1 MELLLTKSM
10 PSFRHNTFDQMEV
23 SMSDRL
29 FDSPVF
35 VKDGPY
41 LVREIASI
49 GDALDFLYNWPEHDR
64 DLIYETAWKACCD
77 SHDRVKPV
85 DAAESAIRGFAKK
98 RRILEDPEVAIP
110 WMSSKKS
117 GSGRVQA

>member
-1 MELLLTKSM
+1 
-10 PSFRHNTFDQMEV
+10 MEV

-49 GDALDFLYNWPEHDR
+49 GDALDFLYEWPEYDR
-64 DLIYETAWKACCD
+64 GLIYETAWKACCD
-77 SHDRVKPV
+77 SHDGIKPV
-85 DAAESAIRGFAKK
+85 EAVESAIRGFAKK
-98 RRILEDPEVAIP
+98 TGILEEPEVALP
-110 WMSSKKS
+110 WMKGKKS
-117 GSGRVQA
+117 GGGLVQA

>member
-1 MELLLTKSM
+1 
-10 PSFRHNTFDQMEV
+10 
-23 SMSDRL
+23 MSDRL

-49 GDALDFLYNWPEHDR
+49 EDALLFLFEWPEHDQ

-77 SHDRVKPV
+77 AHDGVKPIE
-85 DAAESAIRGFAKK
+85 AGESAIRGFARK
-98 RRILEDPEVAIP
+98 RGIIDEPEVAIP
-110 WMSSKKS
+110 RIKGKRS
-117 GSGRVQA
+117 GGGGRVLA